1 MPYVLH
7 AGRQFLRT
15 MWKKGSR
22 KGLRLLMLFSPEEKK
37 LQAERWLRGREQCQK
52 LRTADFVVVSF
63 GKSGRTWL
71 RVMTSRVY
79 QQMHKLPERQ
89 IIGFD
94 NFHAM
99 NREIPRIF
107 FTHDNYIKDYTGS
120 VDSKAPFYGKKVVLL
135 VRNPK
140 DIAVSQYFQ
149 WQHRMRP
156 AKKKLN
162 NYPPHGADVSAY
174 DFVMDPDCGLPD
186 IIAFLNLW
194 AREAGKVEDL
204 LIVRYEDMRSDT
216 KGTLNRVMEFIN
228 ASPPDVEAVSGAVEY
243 SSVENMRKLEEQNV
257 FWLAGGRMKP
267 GKKGDPNTYKVRR
280 AKVGGYRDYFDAA
293 EAAQIDEYVAKKLSP
308 AFGYDAEGTDS
319 APSPGA
325 EGRSVN
331 G

>member
-1 MPYVLH
+1 MDSILKK
-7 AGRQFLRT
+7 ASREIIMALLFFLPDER
-15 MWKKGSR
+15 R
-22 KGLRLLMLFSPEEKK
+22 IRI
-37 LQAERWLRGREQCQK
+37 ERWLRGREEARR
-52 LRTADFVVVSF
+52 LARADVAVVSF

-71 RVMTSRVY
+71 RVMISRYY
-79 QQMHKLPERQ
+79 QLVFGIPERVL
-89 IIGFD
+89 IGFE
-94 NFHAM
+94 NYHRRHAA
-99 NREIPRIF
+99 IPKIF

-162 NYPPHGADVSAY
+162 KYPPHGANVSAY
-174 DFVMDPDCGLPD
+174 DFVMNPDCGLPD

-194 AREAGKVEDL
+194 AREAGQVEDL

-216 KGTLNRVMEFIN
+216 EATLRRVMEFIN
-228 ASPPDVEAVSGAVEY
+228 ASPPDAEAVSGAVEY

-293 EAAQIDEYVAKKLSP
+293 QAAEIDEYVAKELSP
-308 AFGYDAEGTDS
+308 AFGYDAEGTGS
-319 APSPGA
+319 APSPDA
-325 EGRSVN
+325 DGRSVN